1 MRPKLKKTN
10 LDLVKKNYRSVS
22 NLVFTE
28 RIVAQQIS
36 QHLCDCQ
43 LLPELQSAYRTGHST
58 ETALLR
64 VRNDILMNMN
74 KQHVTLL
81 VCLDFS
87 SAFDTVDHD
96 VLLKRLENNFG
107 ICGTALTW
115 FQSYLKDR
123 AQRIVIQG
131 AITKSGLNRPDLTL
145 STGYPKAPA

>member
-10 LDLVKKNYRSVS
+10 LDLVKKNYRPVS
-22 NLVFTE
+22 NLVFISKATA

-64 VRNDILMNMN
+64 VCNDILMNMN

-123 AQRIVIQG
+123 
-131 AITKSGLNRPDLTL
+131 
-145 STGYPKAPA
+145 Y